1 MLKRFNNKKNLT
13 GNSIKEARERKGLS
27 RIQLSIKLE
36 LLGIYLDRIQIYRIE
51 ENKLMI
57 KDFELIGI
65 AKILDLDLN
74 RLKDLL
80 D

>member
-27 RIQLSIKLE
+27 RIQLTIKLE

-51 ENKLMI
+51 GNKLMI

>member
-51 ENKLMI
+51 GNKLMI